1 MSTSEFE
8 NEWDDQCVDSS
19 LLLRQELGLPEDFTD
34 EDIAFAQEMETL
46 FAPEK
51 EELPPYFVQTLL
63 EVENPRFQPVEHGL
77 EHKTRARVFRRLK
90 LRRRLFRSKNVPFFS
105 LGQHVIKPQR
115 SVLALL
121 VACLLF
127 AVFTIVATGPSF
139 ASGLNVLLS
148 GQHGGV
154 LLVNGYPK
162 LSPTKTKISYAGNG
176 ASNPSPKKIT
186 LLDAQHQLEF
196 PIYRPIS
203 LPDNYALS
211 SMYLYKG
218 IDQSWADGPAIDLE
232 YTYERQGSAAHGIGK
247 ISVCEFKPQGQVLQ
261 VVQFGAA
268 HSVQIGRDG
277 QAQAIYVD
285 GQWVRINKF
294 SSHDWVYGGRSEIIY
309 EHNGVIFWIVG
320 DQRDGIGQNAL
331 LSIANS
337 LQPFDMSAA
346 VHLFGRIN
354 SVAVSS
360 DNANWPF
367 ADDLVSASAP
377 GKSSSLEIISA
388 SFPSLTVHVSANTTP
403 KRR

>member
-19 LLLRQELGLPEDFTD
+19 LMLRQELGLPEDFTD

-77 EHKTRARVFRRLK
+77 EYKTRAHVFRRLK
-90 LRRRLFRSKNVPFFS
+90 LRRRLFRSMSIPFFS
-105 LGQHVIKPQR
+105 LAQYAVRPQR

-127 AVFTIVATGPSF
+127 VVFTVVATGPSF

-162 LSPTKTKISYAGNG
+162 LSPTRAKNSFGGNVV
-176 ASNPSPKKIT
+176 SNPSPKKIT
-186 LLDAQHQLEF
+186 LLEAQQQLEF

-203 LPDNYALS
+203 LPDHYTLS
-211 SMYLYKG
+211 SMYLYKA
-218 IDQSWADGPAIDLE
+218 IDQSWADGPAIELE
-232 YTYERQGSAAHGIGK
+232 YAYERQGSTSHGVGK

-261 VVQFGAA
+261 VVQLGAA
-268 HSVQIGRDG
+268 HSLQIGRDG

-285 GQWVRINKF
+285 GQWVHINKF
-294 SSHDWVYGGRSEIIY
+294 SHDWVYGGRSEIIY
-309 EHNGVIFWIVG
+309 EHNGVIFWIAG
-320 DQRDGIGQNAL
+320 DQRDGIGQKAL
-331 LSIANS
+331 LDIANS
-337 LQPFDMSAA
+337 LQPFNMRA
-346 VHLFGRIN
+346 VHMFGRIN
-354 SVAVSS
+354 SVVVSS

-367 ADDLVSASAP
+367 ADDIVYTDAP
-377 GKSSSLEIISA
+377 GESASLEIISA
-388 SFPSLTVHVSANTTP
+388 GFPSLTVHVSPNTTP
-403 KRR
+403 TR